1 MQLIMFNTLQKKT
14 VMNNVILFS
23 DKNDVQIL
31 ETRSIYFCIKQKE

>member
-1 MQLIMFNTLQKKT
+1 MFNTLQKKT